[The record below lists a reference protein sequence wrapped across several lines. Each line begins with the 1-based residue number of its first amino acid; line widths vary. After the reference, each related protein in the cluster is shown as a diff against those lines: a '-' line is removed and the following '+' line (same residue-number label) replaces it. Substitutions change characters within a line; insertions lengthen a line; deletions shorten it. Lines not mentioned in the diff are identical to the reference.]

1 MAQMARAGEA
11 EGSKRPGVAE
21 GEAWATGLPSES
33 FDVVNI
39 RHVLAHDT
47 PGDVRRILR
56 HSLDL
61 LVPGGAIY
69 LIDVDLTGG
78 RMDPP
83 DEDLHDLLDRYV
95 THLRDTAATRQSVRC
110 SVPRSRRPGSIRSSD
125 LRPSGCRHPRRSP
138 RPDHRARTPTP

>member
-61 LVPGGAIY
+61 LVPGGRSTSSTSISRAAGWIRRTR
-69 LIDVDLTGG
+69 ICKTCS
-78 RMDPP
+78 
-83 DEDLHDLLDRYV
+83 
-95 THLRDTAATRQSVRC
+95 TAT
-110 SVPRSRRPGSIRSSD
+110 
-125 LRPSGCRHPRRSP
+125 
-138 RPDHRARTPTP
+138 